1 MERKK
6 RLTKRIASVRIEPY
20 LAEYI
25 QKKLEI
31 EPETG
36 GVKIPYTTDLYYVVW
51 NLMAKPDANSVGQE
65 DCNPPLLY
73 GWPSR
78 QGSCLLQL
86 SVAAGSQKDRGAH
99 PSALQLRVPPH
110 HAGERGTWKAEAQP
124 GCRGRVHQNVPSE
137 VDIIGCASEELLSLP
152 TAALP

>member
-65 DCNPPLLY
+65 TVTS
-73 GWPSR
+73 PSIFILAR
-78 QGSCLLQL
+78 TSIKNFL
-86 SVAAGSQKDRGAH
+86 
-99 PSALQLRVPPH
+99 
-110 HAGERGTWKAEAQP
+110 
-124 GCRGRVHQNVPSE
+124 
-137 VDIIGCASEELLSLP
+137 ASS
-152 TAALP
+152 T

>member
-65 DCNPPLLY
+65 DCNLTIYL
-73 GWPSR
+73 PSR
-78 QGSCLLQL
+78 RSCM
-86 SVAAGSQKDRGAH
+86 VAIRARILPITSIGRSG
-99 PSALQLRVPPH
+99 
-110 HAGERGTWKAEAQP
+110 QP
-124 GCRGRVHQNVPSE
+124 RR
-137 VDIIGCASEELLSLP
+137 
-152 TAALP
+152 